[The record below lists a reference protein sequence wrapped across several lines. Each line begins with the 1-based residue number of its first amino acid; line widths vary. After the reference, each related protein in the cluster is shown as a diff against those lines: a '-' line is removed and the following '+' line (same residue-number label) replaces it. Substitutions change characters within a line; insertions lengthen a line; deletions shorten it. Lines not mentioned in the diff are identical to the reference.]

1 MQTREELERQISE
14 AVSQRAAFAPRG
26 PLTTG
31 ASDPLDAGVSDAQP
45 PAKQAPLMTVSRVIA
60 NDDDVLEDRAPAITT
75 SAVGAIP
82 RLGWGIMG
90 FLIGA
95 VFWHFIGFWGFVS
108 EIVFVGSS
116 VRDERLVE
124 QTGPLCTQLVLDRA
138 SGQVLDETC
147 PNDTPLLNEG
157 VLAVRGDFAGNR
169 GPKIIHAKP
178 AIRLS
183 DGTR

>member
-1 MQTREELERQISE
+1 MQAREELERQISE
-14 AVSQRAAFAPRG
+14 AVSQRAAFAARSVSTPF
-26 PLTTG
+26 PPDPVDADMPVDSPPIEA
-31 ASDPLDAGVSDAQP
+31 ASL
-45 PAKQAPLMTVSRVIA
+45 QASARLAA
-60 NDDDVLEDRAPAITT
+60 NDDDLLDDDAPVVAT
-75 SAVGAIP
+75 SPLGVIP
-82 RLGWGIMG
+82 RVGWGVMG

-124 QTGPLCTQLVLDRA
+124 QTGPLCVQLVLDRA
-138 SGQVLDETC
+138 SGQVLDEAC
-147 PNDTPLLNEG
+147 PSDTPFLNEG
-157 VLAVRGDFAGNR
+157 VLAVRGDFAGDR
-169 GPKIIHAKP
+169 GPKVLPAKP

>member
-1 MQTREELERQISE
+1 MQSREELERQISE
-14 AVSQRAAFAPRG
+14 AVSQRAAFAAR
-26 PLTTG
+26 
-31 ASDPLDAGVSDAQP
+31 GVSTPVPSTAIDSSVSADSP
-45 PAKQAPLMTVSRVIA
+45 PIEAAPITASPHLAA
-60 NDDDVLEDRAPAITT
+60 NDDGDLDDDPPLVPA
-75 SAVGAIP
+75 SPLGVIP
-82 RLGWGIMG
+82 RVGWGVMG

-124 QTGPLCTQLVLDRA
+124 QTGPLCVQLVLDRA
-138 SGQVLDETC
+138 SGQVLDEAC
-147 PNDTPLLNEG
+147 PSDTPFLNEG
-157 VLAVRGDFAGNR
+157 ALAVRGDFAGDR
-169 GPKIIHAKP
+169 GPKLGPAKP